1 MILAPEVD
9 MTSVKITIKD
19 NNLRVT
25 LRKRLDNHFKQLFQN
40 ADKSLLDDLIE
51 KNIKHYENFLIPESI
66 NDEKVRAV
74 MDNKHRLLILTAP
87 TEKCSSNTRKRLSDV
102 ERT

>member
-1 MILAPEVD
+1 MTLSPEVD
-9 MTSVKITIKD
+9 MLSIKITIKD

-25 LRKRLDNHFKQLFQN
+25 VRKRLDNDFKQLLQN
-40 ADKSLLDDLIE
+40 VDKSLLDELRE

-74 MDNKHRLLILTAP
+74 MDNKQRLLILTAP
-87 TEKCSSNTRKRLSDV
+87 TEKISSNTRKRLLDV